1 MKNMMLLFLFLSF
14 LSFGQT
20 NPDCL
25 VKLENK
31 LSPKSNKENKI
42 GEIINLKDDVNCF
55 DWDTLVVMPTFFNK
69 NDLKRDLGI
78 ESPFEFKT
86 GGYRIETARLLFVKN
101 NVVVHYI
108 IQESLPERKMIDTS
122 RTIKAYKFIDL
133 TENDKY
139 KRALFYAVIPKQK
152 TVFETQPRQPT
163 TSLELR
169 IKK

>member
-1 MKNMMLLFLFLSF
+1 MITIKNMILLFLFFSF

-31 LSPKSNKENKI
+31 LSPKSNKENRI

-55 DWDTLVVMPTFFNK
+55 DWDTLIVMPTFFNK

-86 GGYRIETARLLFVKN
+86 GGYRIETVRLLFVKN
-101 NVVVHYI
+101 KEVVHYI
-108 IQESLPERKMIDTS
+108 TQESLPDRKMIDS
-122 RTIKAYKFIDL
+122 SKTIKAYKFIDL
-133 TENDKY
+133 IENEKY
-139 KRALFYAVIPKQK
+139 RRASFYAVIP
-152 TVFETQPRQPT
+152 
-163 TSLELR
+163 
-169 IKK
+169 